1 MLGRRGVYGC
11 CCRSGCCYN
20 CCIVSVVVMVVAVGV
35 DLIRTLVI
43 ARLGIGTVAD
53 VCNVDENADSW

>member
-1 MLGRRGVYGC
+1 MYGC

-20 CCIVSVVVMVVAVGV
+20 CIVSVVVMVVAVGV

-43 ARLGIGTVAD
+43 VRLGVGIVAD
-53 VCNVDENADSW
+53 VYNVDEDADSW